1 MRNTI
6 SILLIIGILVLIN
19 LLSKRFFLRFDL
31 TEDQEFTLS
40 QATEDILG
48 ELTEPIT
55 ISAYFSSNMPQQID
69 KIKTDFENMLFEYSA
84 LSNGM
89 IDFEIIDPETEEIQ
103 QEAIQNGIQPL
114 MINVREKDQS
124 KQQKVFSGAVV
135 QAGEVKEILP
145 VLVSGA
151 GMEYALTTAVKKL
164 AVLEK
169 PSIGIVQGHGEP
181 SLSDLQQVYQSLSI
195 LYAVENVDLETETE
209 ISSRF
214 RAVAIIAPKDSIP
227 PSHVEKLEEYYTK
240 GGKIMLSLNRVNG
253 DLQTA
258 QGTEI
263 VTGLENWLQTKG
275 IDIEGSFLID
285 ATCGSVT
292 VQQRQGPFM
301 MNTPINFPFLP
312 LISKFADHPITK
324 GLEQIIMPFASP
336 IRFMGNNSATF
347 TPIAFSS
354 SQAGI
359 IKPPTYFDVQRKWTA
374 ADLPSADLVVGGV
387 LENNTTGGKLVV
399 FGDGDYATA
408 GQQGGQRSDN
418 SSLMVNS
425 IDWLSDDTGLIAL
438 RTKGVAS
445 RPIDS
450 EYLGDE
456 NAGKRDM
463 IKYLNF
469 GLPIVLV
476 LLYALFR
483 SNRQRNL
490 RMQRMQEKYNI

>member
-1 MRNTI
+1 MKNTI
-6 SILLIIGILVLIN
+6 SVLLVIGILVLIN

-124 KQQKVFSGAVV
+124 KQQKVFSGAVL

-169 PSIGIVQGHGEP
+169 PSIGLVQGHGEP

-195 LYAVENVDLETETE
+195 LYTVENVNLETEVE
-209 ISSRF
+209 IPSRF
-214 RAVAIIAPKDSIP
+214 RAIAIVAPKDSIP
-227 PSHVEKLEEYYTK
+227 PSHIAKLDGYYSK

-263 VTGLENWLQTKG
+263 VTGLESWLQSKG
-275 IDIEGSFLID
+275 IEVEGSFLID

-301 MNTPINFPFLP
+301 MNTPVNFPFLP

-336 IRFMGNNSATF
+336 IRFIGDSSSTF

-354 SQAGI
+354 AQSGT

-374 ADLPSADLVVGGV
+374 ADLPSANLVVGGV

-490 RMQRMQEKYNI
+490 RMKRMQERYI

>member
-1 MRNTI
+1 MKNTI
-6 SILLIIGILVLIN
+6 SVLLVIGILVLIN
-19 LLSKRFFLRFDL
+19 LLSQRFFLRFDL

-48 ELTEPIT
+48 ELGEPIT

-69 KIKTDFENMLFEYSA
+69 KIKTDFENMLFEYST

-89 IDFEIIDPETEEIQ
+89 IDFEIINPETEEIQ
-103 QEAIQNGIQPL
+103 QEAMQNGIQPL

-124 KQQKVFSGAVV
+124 KQQKVFSGAVL
-135 QAGEVKEILP
+135 QAGEEKEILP

-151 GMEYALTTAVKKL
+151 GMEYALTTAIKKL
-164 AVLEK
+164 SVLEK
-169 PSIGIVQGHGEP
+169 PSIGLVQGHGEP

-195 LYAVENVDLETETE
+195 LYTVENVNLATETE
-209 ISSRF
+209 IPSRF
-214 RAVAIIAPKDSIP
+214 RAIAIVAPKDSIP
-227 PSHVEKLEEYYTK
+227 PSHIAKLDDYYNK

-258 QGTEI
+258 QGTEV
-263 VTGLENWLQTKG
+263 VTGLEKWLQTKG
-275 IDIEGSFLID
+275 IEVEASFLID

-301 MNTPINFPFLP
+301 MNTPVNFPFLP

-336 IRFMGNNSATF
+336 IRYVGDNSSIY

-354 SQAGI
+354 AQSGTVA
-359 IKPPTYFDVQRKWTA
+359 PPTYFDVQRKWTA
-374 ADLPSADLVVGGV
+374 ADLPSANLVVGGV

-438 RTKGVAS
+438 RTKGVAA

-456 NAGKRDM
+456 NVGKRDM
-463 IKYLNF
+463 IKYVNF

-476 LLYALFR
+476 LLYAFFR
-483 SNRQRNL
+483 STRQRNL
-490 RMQRMQEKYNI
+490 RMQRMQERYV

>member
-1 MRNTI
+1 MKNTI
-6 SILLIIGILVLIN
+6 SILLVIGILVLVN

-55 ISAYFSSNMPQQID
+55 ISAYFSSNMPAQID
-69 KIKTDFENMLFEYSA
+69 KIKTDFENMLFEYST

-103 QEAIQNGIQPL
+103 QEAMQNGIQPL

-124 KQQKVFSGAVV
+124 KQQKVFSGAVL

-145 VLVSGA
+145 VLVTGA
-151 GMEYALTTAVKKL
+151 GMEYALTTAIKKL
-164 AVLEK
+164 SVFEK
-169 PSIGIVQGHGEP
+169 PSIGLVQGHGEP

-195 LYAVENVDLETETE
+195 LYTVENVNLETEVE
-209 ISSRF
+209 IPSRF
-214 RAVAIIAPKDSIP
+214 RAMAIVAPKDSIP
-227 PSHVEKLEEYYTK
+227 PSHIAKLDDFYNK

-263 VTGLENWLQTKG
+263 VTGLENWLQSKG
-275 IDIEGSFLID
+275 IEIEGSFLID

-301 MNTPINFPFLP
+301 MNTPVNFPFLP
-312 LISKFADHPITK
+312 LISKFAEHPITK

-336 IRFMGNNSATF
+336 IRFVGDESATF

-354 SQAGI
+354 SQSGI
-359 IKPPTYFDVQRKWTA
+359 VKPPTYFDVQRKWTA
-374 ADLPSADLVVGGV
+374 ADLPSANLVVGGV

-425 IDWLSDDTGLIAL
+425 IDWLSDDTGLIEL

-490 RMQRMQEKYNI
+490 RMQRMQERYS

>member
-1 MRNTI
+1 MKNTI
-6 SILLIIGILVLIN
+6 SVILVIGILVLIN

-48 ELTEPIT
+48 ELSEPIT

-124 KQQKVFSGAVV
+124 KQQKVFSGAVL

-164 AVLEK
+164 AVLDK
-169 PSIGIVQGHGEP
+169 PSIGLVQGHGEP

-195 LYAVENVDLETETE
+195 LYTVENVNLETEVE
-209 ISSRF
+209 IPSRF
-214 RAVAIIAPKDSIP
+214 RAIAIVAPKDSIP
-227 PSHVEKLEEYYTK
+227 PSHIAKLEDYYSK

-263 VTGLENWLQTKG
+263 VTGLENWLQSKG
-275 IDIEGSFLID
+275 IEVEGSFLID

-301 MNTPINFPFLP
+301 MNTPVNFPFLP

-336 IRFMGNNSATF
+336 IRYMGDSTSTF

-354 SQAGI
+354 AQSGI

-374 ADLPSADLVVGGV
+374 ADLPSANLVVGGV

-490 RMQRMQEKYNI
+490 RMQRMQERYI

>member
-1 MRNTI
+1 MKNTI
-6 SILLIIGILVLIN
+6 SVFLIIGILVLVN
-19 LLSKRFFLRFDL
+19 LLSQRFFLRFDL

-48 ELTEPIT
+48 NLAEPIT

-69 KIKTDFENMLFEYSA
+69 KIKTDFENMLFEYA
-84 LSNGM
+84 TLSNGM

-103 QEAIQNGIQPL
+103 QEAMQNGIQPL

-124 KQQKVFSGAVV
+124 KQQKVFSGAVL
-135 QAGEVKEILP
+135 QAGEVKEVLP

-164 AVLEK
+164 SVLEK

-181 SLSDLQQVYQSLSI
+181 SLSDLQQIYQSLSI
-195 LYAVENVDLETETE
+195 LYTVENVNLETETE
-209 ISSRF
+209 IPSRF
-214 RAVAIIAPKDSIP
+214 RAIAIVAPKDTIP
-227 PSHVEKLEEYYTK
+227 PSHIAKLDDFYNK

-263 VTGLENWLQTKG
+263 VTGLESWLQSKG
-275 IDIEGSFLID
+275 IEIEGSFLID

-301 MNTPINFPFLP
+301 MNTPVNFPFLP

-336 IRFMGNNSATF
+336 IHFVGDSSSIY

-354 SQAGI
+354 TQSGT

-374 ADLPSADLVVGGV
+374 ADLPSANLVVGGI
-387 LENNTTGGKLVV
+387 LENKASSGKLVV

-408 GQQGGQRSDN
+408 GQQGGQPSDN
-418 SSLMVNS
+418 ASLMVNS

-469 GLPIVLV
+469 GLPILLV
-476 LLYALFR
+476 LIYALFR
-483 SNRQRNL
+483 STRQRNL
-490 RMQRMQEKYNI
+490 RMQRMQERYV